1 MERYYSNTLCRG
13 LKLLYFQAD
22 PSKFAEGVQLLEKA
36 TADEEPHAFYFLAR
50 CYGGGDGNVQVNER
64 PHGYFKRR
72 YQKRHDRNS

>member
-36 TADEEPHAFYFLAR
+36 VALDEPHAFYFLAR
-50 CYGGGDGNVQVNER
+50 CYGWGDGNVKVNE
-64 PHGYFKRR
+64 KRAKKLS
-72 YQKRHDRNS
+72 KREIGRAHV